1 MEVKVESLEDMCN
14 LMCDN
19 VVPEKVEMVNH
30 PKHYNI
36 PGRKEC
42 IDEMVDIFGEENT
55 VIWAIMTAYK
65 YGYRIGN
72 KDEISQEQG
81 KIDWYEAWAENHN
94 SDEYERAQLVLEG
107 YIKSK
112 GDSNA

>member
-1 MEVKVESLEDMCN
+1 MGLTVEVDTLEGMCD

-19 VVPEKVEMVNH
+19 VVPEKKEMVNH

-55 VIWAIMTAYK
+55 VIWSIMTAYK

-72 KDEISQEQG
+72 KDEVSQEQG
-81 KIDWYEAWAENHN
+81 KIDWYENWSNEHN
-94 SDEYERAQLVLEG
+94 SEDYERAKKVLDAYFE
-107 YIKSK
+107 SK
-112 GDSNA
+112 GN